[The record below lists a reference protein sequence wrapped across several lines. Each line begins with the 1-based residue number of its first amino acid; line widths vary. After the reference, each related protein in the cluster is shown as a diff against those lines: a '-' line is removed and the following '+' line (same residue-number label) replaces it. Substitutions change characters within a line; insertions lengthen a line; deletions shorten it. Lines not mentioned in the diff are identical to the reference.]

1 MGDFNSDPSEIEIYE
16 FCSLY
21 NLKNLVHDPTC
32 YKNYINPTCIDL
44 MLTNRMTYFQ
54 NTRTIETGLSDF
66 HKMTV
71 TVMKTSFK
79 KHPAKVI
86 SYGDYKG
93 LSNTLFNEEFE
104 YMLFERNFYS
114 ASNDNFV
121 DMTMNIVNR
130 MASVIQKFIRTNNSN
145 FMTKGLRQAM
155 MHRSKLKNKF
165 YKLKTESA
173 HDEYRK
179 QRNLCTYLLK
189 KAKKEYYSKLN
200 PKNITDNKR
209 FWHTVKPIFL
219 IYA

>member
-1 MGDFNSDPSEIEIYE
+1 MYTNIDNLFIMGDFNSDPCEIEIYE
-16 FCSLY
+16 FCNLY
-21 NLKNLVHDPTC
+21 NLKNFVHDPTC

-54 NTRTIETGLSDF
+54 NTRTIETGLSDVN
-66 HKMTV
+66 KMTV

-79 KHPAKVI
+79 KHSANVI

-93 LSNTLFNEEFE
+93 FSNTLVNEELE
-104 YMLFERNFYS
+104 YMLFERNFYN

-130 MASVIQKFIRTNNSN
+130 MTPLKQKFIRANNSN

-173 HDEYRK
+173 LAEYRK
-179 QRNLCTYLLK
+179 PLK
-189 KAKKEYYSKLN
+189 KG
-200 PKNITDNKR
+200 
-209 FWHTVKPIFL
+209 
-219 IYA
+219 